1 MKFYGID
8 LHHDS
13 FIAAIIDENN
23 QITTR
28 KVSLHLKKF
37 REFLKEL
44 SEDDYVAVEAR
55 ANSFWFYDQVIG
67 LVKECFIINPWKFLQ
82 IYKSNKKTDKID
94 AKKTPKRLRYR
105 ILCDGDEA
113 NLPTV
118 YVPTHEVR
126 ELRSLFNSYK
136 MLIKQKTMV
145 KNRIHSLLIH
155 QGGVYTHRG
164 VYTHQGVDTPTGILL
179 GK

>member
-37 REFLKEL
+37 TEFLKEL
-44 SEDDYVAVEAR
+44 SEDDYIAVEAST
-55 ANSFWFYDQVIG
+55 NSFWFYDQVIG
-67 LVKECFIINPWKFLQ
+67 LVKDCLVINPWKFLQ

-94 AKKTPKRLRYR
+94 AKKIAKTLR
-105 ILCDGDEA
+105 
-113 NLPTV
+113 
-118 YVPTHEVR
+118 
-126 ELRSLFNSYK
+126 
-136 MLIKQKTMV
+136 
-145 KNRIHSLLIH
+145 
-155 QGGVYTHRG
+155 
-164 VYTHQGVDTPTGILL
+164 
-179 GK
+179 